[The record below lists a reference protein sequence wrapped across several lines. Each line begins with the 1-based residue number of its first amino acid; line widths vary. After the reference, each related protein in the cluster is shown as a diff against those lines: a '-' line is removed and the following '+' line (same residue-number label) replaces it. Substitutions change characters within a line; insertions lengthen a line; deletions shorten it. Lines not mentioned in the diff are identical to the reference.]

1 MWPQHCEEVSQLQR
15 GGIYLKKNGASFS
28 SLPHEEDFNLSGDKA
43 QSLKKQWREK
53 DGKRAWSTVQWGML
67 TLSLKTQPSYR
78 SSVMGNFPNPQHK
91 EALWQQIQVLM
102 LRYLLW
108 WVKAIH
114 PLGLVTKDMG
124 NTEVLGD
131 VFASVFNW
139 SYLLPYLGPS
149 QTSVLFTESEEA
161 KC

>member
-1 MWPQHCEEVSQLQR
+1 MVSIWKKMGHLFQAYLMRRTSIYQGIKPKVWRNSEER
-15 GGIYLKKNGASFS
+15 KM
-28 SLPHEEDFNLSGDKA
+28 
-43 QSLKKQWREK
+43 
-53 DGKRAWSTVQWGML
+53 GKRAWSTVQWGML

-149 QTSVLFTESEEA
+149 QISVLFTESEEA